1 METLENIIKDLADS
15 KRAQAKAWREV
26 TSSSAVDYDNIID
39 EVDKFKFGNI
49 DTAIKGDSEMPS
61 YISKDVQ
68 ELLINGI
75 QNTTDYFSSTT
86 LQPYYKAQFKSNST
100 ITYAVPNVCSST
112 VSGLFSNTNIL
123 ACGDLT
129 FASSTNIACDSMF
142 YNCNS
147 LRVAPVFIG
156 NETNLSTSLTN
167 AFNNCY
173 NVEEVD
179 LSHLH
184 GGVVM
189 NGTFNSCFAMK
200 HLYLN
205 DDIYPGSSNAI
216 TGAFENCRS
225 LDIDSITA
233 IKRFI
238 AKDPDKI
245 VDMDSTFQMV
255 LYFNTD
261 GMPAMHNVKSL
272 SGTFINAGNNMPD
285 DTVFDFRFLDGSPI
299 TNMARTFSSIANV
312 RPAKVILPDINYDNV
327 SNINGMLA
335 YNQYL
340 TLDMTPMDGHSL
352 RQAKINNYNG
362 NWISTVPHIILPT
375 STLSLYFPNLQ
386 VGPYVLSINAPEV
399 ECIHTSL
406 PKIDTNDTTLRNDQG
421 YEFKGCKAKEII
433 FDVFRPRVIT
443 QTFYNCSNLERI
455 QGLDLSNLV
464 LSASELL
471 TGFNALSNTTVYAFA
486 LCSKLADC
494 ILEGTLYKSNID
506 MSYCPL
512 NLDTQ
517 ISWINALYD
526 WKTNPESKT
535 TDDTSHKITF
545 KKTVYNNM
553 NTYIPEGSTKTLIEI
568 AVDKGWTVTGAQ

>member
-26 TSSSAVDYDNIID
+26 TSSSAVDYDDIID
-39 EVDKFKFGNI
+39 EVDKFKFGVI

-68 ELLINGI
+68 EPLINGI
-75 QNTTDYFSSTT
+75 QSTTDYFSSTT
-86 LQPYYKAQFKSNST
+86 LQPYYKGQFGSNST
-100 ITYAVPNVCSST
+100 ITYAVPNVCSSN
-112 VSGLFSNTNIL
+112 VNGLFFNTNIL

-129 FASSTNIACDSMF
+129 FASSTSIVCSNMF
-142 YNCNS
+142 DNCTN

-156 NETNLSTSLTN
+156 NETNLSTSISST
-167 AFNNCY
+167 FYNCR

-184 GGVVM
+184 GGVIM
-189 NGTFNSCFAMK
+189 KGAFNECRAMK

-205 DDIYPGSSNAI
+205 DDIYPGSSDALNS
-216 TGAFENCRS
+216 AFNGCRN

-245 VDMDSTFQMV
+245 DRMDVTFQLV
-255 LYFNTD
+255 LNFNTD
-261 GMPAMHNVKSL
+261 GMPAMHKVRSL
-272 SGTFINAGNNMPD
+272 YSTFINAGNNMPD
-285 DTVFDFRFLDGSPI
+285 NTVFDFRFLDGSPV
-299 TNMARTFSSIANV
+299 SIMSRSFAALANA
-312 RPAKVILPDINYDNV
+312 RPAKVILPDINYSNV
-327 SNINGMLA
+327 TDISGMLA
-335 YNQYL
+335 YNSYL

-352 RQAKINNYNG
+352 KPVKIDNNSG

-375 STLSLYFPNLQ
+375 STLSLYFPKLE
-386 VGPYVLSINAPEV
+386 VGPYVLGINAPEV

-406 PKIDTNDTTLRNDQG
+406 PMIDTNATTLKNDQG
-421 YEFKGCKAKEII
+421 YEFTGCKAKEII
-433 FDVFRPRVIT
+433 FDVFRPRVIMR
-443 QTFYNCSNLERI
+443 TFYGCSNLERI

-464 LSASELL
+464 LSSSELL
-471 TGFNALSNTTVYAFA
+471 PGFNVLSNTTVYAFA

>member
-26 TSSSAVDYDNIID
+26 TSSSAVDYDVIID
-39 EVDKFKFGNI
+39 EVDKFKFGVI
-49 DTAIKGDSEMPS
+49 DTAIKGDSEMHS

-68 ELLINGI
+68 ELLITGI
-75 QNTTDYFSSTT
+75 QSTTDYFSSTT

-112 VSGLFSNTNIL
+112 VSELFRDTNIL

-129 FASSTNIACDSMF
+129 FASSTSIACGSMF
-142 YNCNS
+142 YGCNS

-167 AFNNCY
+167 TFYNCY

-189 NGTFNSCFAMK
+189 NGTFNNCLAMK

-205 DDIYPGSSNAI
+205 DDIYPGSSVAIRNAFNI
-216 TGAFENCRS
+216 CRN

-245 VDMDSTFQMV
+245 DNMDTTFQAV
-255 LYFNTD
+255 LNFNTD
-261 GMPAMHNVKSL
+261 GMPAMHNVRSL
-272 SGTFINAGNNMPD
+272 TSTFINAGNNMPD
-285 DTVFDFRFLDGSPI
+285 NTVFDFRFLDGSPI
-299 TNMARTFSSIANV
+299 TSMDRAFSSMANL
-312 RPAKVILPDINYDNV
+312 RPAKAIMPDIDYDKV
-327 SNINGMLA
+327 SRISGMLA

-340 TLDMTPMDGHSL
+340 TLDMTHMDGHSL
-352 RQAKINNYNG
+352 KPVKIETHVG

-375 STLSLYFPNLQ
+375 STLSLYFPRLE

-406 PKIDTNDTTLRNDQG
+406 PKIDTNATTLKNNQG
-421 YEFKGCKAKEII
+421 YEFAGCKAKEII

-443 QTFYNCSNLERI
+443 HTFYGCSNLERI

-464 LSASELL
+464 LSSSELL
-471 TGFNALSNTTVYAFA
+471 LGFNALSNTTLYAFA
-486 LCSKLADC
+486 KCSKLADC

-526 WKTNPESKT
+526 WKTNPENKT
-535 TDDTSHKITF
+535 TDDASHKITF
-545 KKTVYNNM
+545 KKIVYNNM

>member
-26 TSSSAVDYDNIID
+26 TSSSAVDYNDIID

-49 DTAIKGDSEMPS
+49 DTAIKGDAEMPS

-75 QNTTDYFSSTT
+75 KNTTEYFSSTT

-112 VSGLFSNTNIL
+112 VSELFRDTNIL

-129 FASSTNIACDSMF
+129 FASSTNIACGFMF

-167 AFNNCY
+167 TFYNCY

-184 GGVVM
+184 GGVIM
-189 NGTFNSCFAMK
+189 KGAFNNCKAMK

-205 DDIYPGSSNAI
+205 DDIYPGSSDAI
-216 TGAFENCRS
+216 NGAFTNCH

-245 VDMDSTFQMV
+245 DNMAATFHQV
-255 LYFNTD
+255 KNFNTD
-261 GMPAMHNVKSL
+261 GMPAMHKVRSL
-272 SGTFINAGNNMPD
+272 YDTFIGAGNNMPD
-285 DTVFDFRFLDGSPI
+285 DTVFDFRFLNGSPI
-299 TNMARTFSSIANV
+299 TSMHRAFSSMAIV

-327 SNINGMLA
+327 TNISGMFA
-335 YNQYL
+335 YNKYL
-340 TLDMTPMDGHSL
+340 TLDMTHMDGHSL
-352 RQAKINNYNG
+352 KPVKIDNYNG
-362 NWISTVPHIILPT
+362 TWISEVPHIILPT
-375 STLSLYFPNLQ
+375 STLSLYFPKLQ

-406 PKIDTNDTTLRNDQG
+406 PEIDTNATTLRNDQG
-421 YEFKGCKAKEII
+421 FEFKGCKAKEII
-433 FDVFRPRVIT
+433 FDVFRPRVIM
-443 QTFYNCSNLERI
+443 QTFYSCSNLERI

-464 LSASELL
+464 LSSSELL
-471 TGFNALSNTTVYAFA
+471 LGYNDLSKTTLYAFVK
-486 LCSKLADC
+486 CSNLADC
-494 ILEGTLYKSNID
+494 ILEGTLYKSNLD

-526 WKTNPESKT
+526 WNTNPESKT

-553 NTYIPEGSTKTLIEI
+553 NTYIPEGNTKTLIQI
-568 AVDKGWTVTGAQ
+568 AVDKGWTVTGA

>member
-26 TSSSAVDYDNIID
+26 TSSSAVNYDDIID
-39 EVDKFKFGNI
+39 EVDKFKFGVI
-49 DTAIKGDSEMPS
+49 DTAIKGDTEMPS

-75 QNTTDYFSSTT
+75 KSTTDYFSSTT

-112 VSGLFSNTNIL
+112 VSELFRDTNIL

-129 FASSTNIACDSMF
+129 FASSTNIACGYMF

-156 NETNLSTSLTN
+156 NETNLSTSLTYT
-167 AFNNCY
+167 FYNCY

-189 NGTFNSCFAMK
+189 DSTFWHCRAMK

-205 DDIYPGSSNAI
+205 DNIYPWSSNAI
-216 TGAFENCRS
+216 KRAFNTCRS

-245 VDMDSTFQMV
+245 NNMDQTFEAV
-255 LYFNTD
+255 LNFNTD
-261 GMPAMHNVKSL
+261 GMPAMHKVRSL
-272 SGTFINAGNNMPD
+272 NATFLNAGNNMPD

-299 TNMARTFSSIANV
+299 TSMSRTFSSLANV

-327 SNINGMLA
+327 SNISGMLA
-335 YNQYL
+335 YNKYL

-352 RQAKINNYNG
+352 KPDKIETHVG
-362 NWISTVPHIILPT
+362 NWIYTVPHIILPT

-406 PKIDTNDTTLRNDQG
+406 PKIDTNATTLKNNQG

-433 FDVFRPRVIT
+433 FDAFRPRVIT
-443 QTFYNCSNLERI
+443 QTFYGCSNLERI

-464 LSASELL
+464 LSSSELL
-471 TGFNALSNTTVYAFA
+471 TGFNALSNTTLYAFA
-486 LCSKLADC
+486 LCSNLADC

-545 KKTVYNNM
+545 KKIVYNNM